1 MPMQKQTEASR
12 LKGQTASGVRL
23 GRHISTFQ
31 IYESNIKTAKLAS
44 FCQIDLDPETEIE
57 VVALEG
63 VDLLSGFETD
73 PLAMPPKAA
82 TVKHVGHVGKLLK
95 PLAPT
100 SQLGI

>member
-1 MPMQKQTEASR
+1 MNPIPKPQNWLRFVKFDLDAE
-12 LKGQTASGVRL
+12 
-23 GRHISTFQ
+23 
-31 IYESNIKTAKLAS
+31 TAKLG
-44 FCQIDLDPETEIE
+44 I
-57 VVALEG
+57 ALEG

-100 SQLGI
+100 SQLGIYSS